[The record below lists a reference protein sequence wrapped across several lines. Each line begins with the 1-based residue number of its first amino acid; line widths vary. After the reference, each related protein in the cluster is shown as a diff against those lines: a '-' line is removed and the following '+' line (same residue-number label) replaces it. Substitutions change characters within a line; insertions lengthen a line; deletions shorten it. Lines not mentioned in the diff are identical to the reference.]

1 MAESKVQFLNTTR
14 HQLSGIFTDAK
25 SDKVAIL
32 CHGYASSK
40 DGFVYPKMA
49 KALAAKKISSLRF
62 DFTGNGESD
71 GAFEFG
77 NYLQE
82 VGSRNAELSM
92 HWLQAAHLE
101 PNDMPPHIPSLPAHV
116 QLVSAFMQ
124 PACRLLGQ

>member
-1 MAESKVQFLNTTR
+1 
-14 HQLSGIFTDAK
+14 
-25 SDKVAIL
+25 VALL

-82 VGSRNAELSM
+82 VGEV
-92 HWLQAAHLE
+92 E
-101 PNDMPPHIPSLPAHV
+101 
-116 QLVSAFMQ
+116 
-124 PACRLLGQ
+124 GGGK

>member
-1 MAESKVQFLNTTR
+1 MVPPPSESKVQFLNTT
-14 HQLSGIFTDAK
+14 HVQLSGTFTDAK
-25 SDKVAIL
+25 SDVVAIL

-82 VGSRNAELSM
+82 VSGEATSQDRATKSIYKSHSLSM
-92 HWLQAAHLE
+92 RGG
-101 PNDMPPHIPSLPAHV
+101 D
-116 QLVSAFMQ
+116 F
-124 PACRLLGQ
+124 